1 MDEYDFSPPSTEELK
16 TVESQY
22 DLSPPSAEELKIAEE
37 PSTAIDV
44 LRGAA
49 QGLTFGFSDEALA
62 ALKAATEVSATEK
75 TLKDLPSLY
84 RQYQQ
89 LEQEKVKEAKE
100 RSPIAF
106 GAAEIAGG
114 LAPALFTGGG
124 TAAATAARGFLPAVG
139 KGALTGAKYGAL
151 AAAGTAEAPIEETG
165 ELAKEIGKGALFGGT
180 LGGALGGIGDIGRK
194 LAPDV
199 EDIAS
204 LRQAKTAYEEGK
216 AGRGFTGEKAKSARL
231 VQERDVA
238 VGLEKNILD
247 TRDVLGQKI
256 DDVLLKAEEAGKIIE
271 ADPASLNAASD
282 MMTLLESKP
291 KLFGKEEG
299 ERIFGM
305 IQKLESDA
313 LSPKEANELR
323 RLVKDKLF
331 KVGEKADVETSETLG
346 RFKDALQTKLN
357 DIEGFAKANEDYTQF
372 LRSTAETIFGKGKP
386 VEVLEGYLSEVA
398 KPKEKLFTELQ
409 NLLKRSQAP
418 GSRGDAERMTL
429 INLQENLAK
438 MEAERPGYLKSIGFD
453 PEKFLSTIKKEA
465 DVSTVRQVLGGYEP
479 QTGTIKEMGGF
490 ITPRATMYSAAEKAG
505 RLVGA
510 AKETA
515 PVRLASKVYSAAE
528 PKLRKISDAL
538 MQNEA
543 TKRFGQNLASSLDKP
558 GGVARRAV
566 LFTILQSPE
575 ARKAISGLYP
585 EFGEE

>member
-1 MDEYDFSPPSTEELK
+1 MDKLDL
-16 TVESQY
+16 ESIQDDQPLALEPL
-22 DLSPPSAEELKIAEE
+22 DLEPIEEE
-37 PSTAIDV
+37 PSTGMDV

-62 ALKAATEVSATEK
+62 ALKAATEVAGTEK

-89 LEQEKVKEAKE
+89 LEQEKIKEAKE

-139 KGALTGAKYGAL
+139 RGALTGAKYGAI
-151 AAAGTAEAPIEETG
+151 AAAGTTEAPIEETG
-165 ELAKEIGKGALFGGT
+165 EFAKEVGKGVLFGGT
-180 LGGALGGIGDIGRK
+180 LGGVLGGVGDIARK
-194 LAPDV
+194 LKPDV
-199 EDIAS
+199 EDITS
-204 LRQAKTAYEEGK
+204 LRQAKAAYEEGK
-216 AGRGFTGEKAKSARL
+216 AGRGFAGEKARDIRL
-231 VQERDVA
+231 KKEGATA
-238 VGLEKNILD
+238 VELEKNILD
-247 TRDVLGQKI
+247 TREVLGKKI
-256 DDVLLKAEEAGKIIE
+256 DDVLLEAEQAGKTIKT
-271 ADPASLNAASD
+271 DPASLGAASD

-291 KLFGKEEG
+291 RLFGKEES
-299 ERIFGM
+299 ENIFKM
-305 IQKLESDA
+305 VQKLESDS
-313 LSPKEANELR
+313 LSPKEANDLR
-323 RLVKDKLF
+323 RVIKDKIF
-331 KVGEKADVETSETLG
+331 KIGDKADVETSETLN
-346 RFKDALQTKLN
+346 RFKDALQSKLN
-357 DIEGFAKANEDYTQF
+357 DIDGFVKANEDYTQF

-409 NLLKRSQAP
+409 NILKRSQAP
-418 GSRGDAERMTL
+418 GSRGDVERMTL

-453 PEKFLSTIKKEA
+453 PENFLSTIKKEA
-465 DVSTVRQVLGGYEP
+465 DISTVRQVLGGYEP

-528 PKLRKISDAL
+528 PKLRKMSEAL
-538 MQNEA
+538 MKNEA
-543 TKRFGQNLASSLDKP
+543 TKRFGENLATSLDKP

-566 LFTILQSPE
+566 LFTILQSPD